1 MLIKKIRDTSGLVTT
16 TVFNTKSS
24 EVEIKLLNTNSLV
37 TKTVLNTKIS
47 EVENKVTDYAK
58 YITTA
63 AFNKLTAEKFRTKLK
78 QADLVNKTD
87 FNNKLTSFNRKIVSN
102 RTIHLEVQKEK
113 KKLNSLITKERL
125 HFFLWQNLFT
135 SNDESQNNYVYQP
148 TLETLETKKD

>member
-1 MLIKKIRDTSGLVTT
+1 MTT
-16 TVFNTKSS
+16 TVLNTKSS
-24 EVEIKLLNTNSLV
+24 EVEIKLLNTNRLV

-63 AFNKLTAEKFRTKLK
+63 VFNKLTAEKFRAKLK

-87 FNNKLTSFNRKIVSN
+87 FDNKLTSFNRKISSN
-102 RTIHLEVQKEK
+102 RTIYLEVQKEK

-125 HFFLWQNLFT
+125 HFFLW
-135 SNDESQNNYVYQP
+135 
-148 TLETLETKKD
+148 